1 MPATAPARKGK
12 PVVSALTVRANLG
25 KLLDGMDRAGKPS
38 GSFIISRRGTPKAV
52 VLSIGDYL
60 KLATPEPE
68 ILRIIGEES
77 KRNGTDKLTSRQ
89 IDAIIKKARAEKR
102 KS

>member
-1 MPATAPARKGK
+1 MPTTAPARKGK
-12 PVVSALTVRANLG
+12 RVVSALTVRTNLG
-25 KLLDGMDRAGKPS
+25 KLLDGMEKPN

-52 VLSIGDYL
+52 LLSIGDYL

-89 IDAIIKKARAEKR
+89 IDAIIKKARVEKR
-102 KS
+102 NS